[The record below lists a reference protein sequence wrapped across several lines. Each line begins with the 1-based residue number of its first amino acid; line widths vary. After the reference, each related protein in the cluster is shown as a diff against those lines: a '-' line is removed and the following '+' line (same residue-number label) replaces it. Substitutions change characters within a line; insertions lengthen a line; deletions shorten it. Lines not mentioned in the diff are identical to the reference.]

1 MTILILC
8 KNVIPAVA
16 LVILLA
22 GQVNSQTTAARP
34 DRGLMPG
41 ASYSVSDV
49 ENISLTNG
57 NVNLTIPLASLPPIA
72 GGKLQLTLSAIYNS
86 KLWNITRHENQGG
99 TFNGCPNWVVDT
111 PQVADVGGWVIGGG
125 YRINFREVRD
135 DFDYAI
141 PDTAPGGPNG
151 SCESDYAE
159 YQRLFNTWRRAV
171 LVGPDGAEHELRP
184 TDGYQP
190 YGGNERSYLLNYY
203 KDTPDTVNTPMR
215 YYSFDGSFLWA
226 VINPSSYSTRWTIYL
241 KDGTKVVQLSN
252 GTQRITDTNGNSIKI
267 YYDTEGGHYQDEQTG
282 REIKYTYDPA
292 GNNGKGQGHVLYQ
305 VVGGTWKSIDINFD
319 TTRVQGKLYRVNDW
333 QEWGGETGGGMSC
346 SHDNVLQDDLSV
358 IRDII
363 FPVTEPG
370 QAARRYTFSYNS
382 DTTTTATDQVRW
394 ACGMAPESYTRTVS
408 TGMGSLSQMVTPSG
422 ATVNYSYSRD
432 GRHSYSLLAS
442 TDDIPRETITQKTLT
457 HDGVTDTWNYSI
469 YEFGPCGGTVTAPDG
484 SVTIENCYPHDTGTG
499 TYAALPKA
507 GLVFKSNQSNKQ
519 IIERHWTLLP
529 FTGGNTGATGNW
541 GSNTFNPVVDTEYV
555 TLLDDTPNHNPVKM
569 SAKTYAYDYNG
580 NLIQETDYDWFDPSL
595 VSRDS
600 GGEPTGVP
608 ASATVLRV
616 VNNSFYN
623 GATSAGSGNVYAK
636 RSLSTATP
644 LILSATQQTTAGPA
658 ITQFSYDGQPYG
670 VAPSAG
676 NLTSVSVWD
685 DLGAHWITTSNSY
698 GLYGNLA
705 TSTDARG
712 KVTQFFYD
720 DSTHALPNRMIVD
733 PQNGTGTQTNTTSYD
748 YYTGLVTSA
757 IDANG
762 NTTTIDYTNQLL
774 GVVDPF
780 GRPGVSYGPQ
790 VNTGGVNQRHR
801 ITNTYLDAAR
811 QVIVESDLNSEN
823 DRLLKTR
830 KSTDMLGRTVLT
842 EQTEDGVNYTVY
854 TRKAYE
860 QMGRITYVSNAM
872 RYNVASNTDGWTRVT
887 NDSVGRATEVA
898 TFGGV
903 NQPAATGTGG
913 IYTGSVTTS
922 YAAET
927 TTTTDQAG
935 KQRKSVTD
943 ALGRVI
949 KLYEDPAN
957 LNYLTTYD
965 YDVFGNLRH
974 TYQGV
979 QTRTFNYDS
988 LSRLRSAINPESGTN
1003 TYTYDDNGNLLTRT
1017 DARGLASTYSYDAL
1031 NRPTTRSY
1039 SDGTPTV
1046 TYGYDMTGIANS
1058 KGRLTSASSSVSSY
1072 NYSGFDAMGRVSA
1085 SSQSIGSQTYTMSYT
1100 YDLAGHIKTMTYPSG
1115 RTVSYGYDNAGRT
1128 NSMTGTLGD
1137 GLNRNYTTEISYDAG
1152 SRMTQEQFG
1161 TTTPIYN
1168 KLFYTSRGQLA
1179 EIRAGLTPNNTNWE
1193 RGAIINFYGTCWG
1206 MCAGQSMPNNNG
1218 NLLRQEHWIQNE
1230 SGQVIGIPTQE
1241 FDYDSLNRLRWV
1253 KEGTSWKQQYVYDRY
1268 GNRLVDQDPANTFGD
1283 GVPKPDFGLDT
1294 NTNRLTAPSGY
1305 TISYDPAGNLTNDTY
1320 TGQGQR
1326 TYDAENRMKQAW
1338 ANSQWQTYSY
1348 DGDGRRVKRLIN
1360 GVEIWQVYG
1369 PGGELVAEYAA
1380 NTASAVPQKEYA
1392 YRNGQLLVTATTPVG
1407 SGTGLQAQYFDNM
1420 NFTNLKVTRTDATV
1434 NFDWG
1439 GGTPDSSIGVDTF
1452 TTRWTG
1458 KVEPQY
1464 SQTYTFYTQTDDGVR
1479 LWVNGQLIID
1489 KWIDQGP
1496 TEWSGQI
1503 TLSAGQRYDIRM
1515 DFYENGGG
1523 AMARLSWSSASQTKQ
1538 IIPQNRLYLP
1548 GNTSQVSFNWMIADQ
1563 LGTPRIVLDQT
1574 GSLGGVSRHDY
1585 LPFGEE
1591 LFAAGRSPQLG
1602 YTGGDGARQKF
1613 TAKERDDE
1621 TGQDYFLARY
1631 YASNQGRFTS
1641 PDPLLSSG
1649 RVENPQSWNRYS
1661 YVLNNPLAFTDPFGL
1676 YEAKGLTKEQIAT
1689 LEEAITLTEKL
1700 RDKYKE
1706 GSKEWNRINDALK
1719 ALGRNGD
1726 GNGVIVTVG
1735 GDPNGASTEVT
1746 KKGITVT
1753 FGRNV
1758 LKAGQDLMAK
1768 PELQTGLIGKIAH
1781 EGTHVDD
1788 GQKWRQNGA
1797 NMTEFEAEMRA
1808 HTTEVDAGRALSDLM
1823 KEKGVIKG
1831 SLEVQVAN
1839 GDRDGTFTTIYS
1851 PGWTEVDTK
1860 TAIGNYLKTAPL
1872 YKLDPASKTQ
1882 AFPTNEKNRGRP

>member
-1 MTILILC
+1 MTTLIHLYKNGIL
-8 KNVIPAVA
+8 AVA

-22 GQVNSQTTAARP
+22 GPVNSQTTAARP
-34 DRGLMPG
+34 DRGFMPG

-72 GGKLQLTLSAIYNS
+72 GGKLSLTLSAIYNS

-111 PQVADVGGWVIGGG
+111 PQVSDVGGWVIGAG
-125 YRINFREVRD
+125 YRITFRDVRD

-141 PDTAPGGPNG
+141 PETAPGGPYG
-151 SCESDYAE
+151 SCENDYQE
-159 YQRLFNTWRRAV
+159 YLRLFNNWRRAV

-184 TDGYQP
+184 TDGYLP
-190 YGGNERSYLLNYY
+190 YGGNARSYLFNYY
-203 KDTPDTVNTPMR
+203 KDTPDTINAPMR

-226 VINPSSYSTRWTIYL
+226 VVNPSSYSTRWTLYM
-241 KDGTKVVQLSN
+241 KDGTRVVQLSN
-252 GTQRITDTNGNSIKI
+252 GIQRITDTNGNSIKI
-267 YYDTEGGHYQDEQTG
+267 YSDTEGTHFQDEQTG
-282 REIKYTYDPA
+282 REIKYTYDPS

-305 VVGGTWKSIDINFD
+305 TVGGTWKSIDINFD
-319 TTRVQGKLYRVNDW
+319 VTRVQGKVYRVNGW
-333 QEWGGETGGGMSC
+333 QEWGGETGGGMQC
-346 SHDNVLQDDLSV
+346 WHDNVLLDDLSV

-370 QAARRYTFSYNS
+370 QAARKYSFGYNS
-382 DTTTTATDQVRW
+382 DTTTTATDQVQW
-394 ACGMAPESYTRTVS
+394 ACGMAPQSYTRTVS

-422 ATVNYSYSRD
+422 ATVQYTYSRD
-432 GRHSYSLLAS
+432 GRHTYGPLGG
-442 TDDIPRETITQKTLT
+442 TDDIPRETLTQKTLT
-457 HDGVTDTWNYSI
+457 HDGVTDTWSYSI
-469 YEFGPCGGTVTAPDG
+469 YEFAACGGTVTAPDG
-484 SVTIENCYPHDTGTG
+484 SVTIESCYPHDAGAG
-499 TYAALPKA
+499 AYNASLPKG
-507 GLVFKSNQSNKQ
+507 GLVFRSNRSNKQ
-519 IIERHWTLLP
+519 LIERHWSLLP
-529 FTGGNTGATGNW
+529 FSGGNTGATGNW
-541 GSNTFNPVVDTEYV
+541 GSNTFNPVVDAEYI

-580 NLIQETDYDWFDPSL
+580 NMIQETNYDWFDPSL
-595 VSRDS
+595 VTRDS

-616 VNNSFYN
+616 VNHNFYN
-623 GATSAGSGNVYAK
+623 GANSASSGNVYAK

-644 LILSATQQTTAGPA
+644 LILNAAQQTTLGQA
-658 ITQFSYDGQPYG
+658 ITQFSYDGQSYG
-670 VAPSAG
+670 VAPTVG
-676 NLTSVSVWD
+676 NLTSWSVWD

-733 PQNGTGTQTNTTSYD
+733 PQNATGTQTSTTNYD
-748 YYTGLVTSA
+748 YYTGLVTNT
-757 IDANG
+757 IDENG

-774 GVVDPF
+774 GAVDPF
-780 GRPGVSYGPQ
+780 GRPGVTSGPQ
-790 VNTGGVNQRHR
+790 VNIGGVNQRR
-801 ITNTYLDAAR
+801 RVTNTYLDAAR

-830 KSTDMLGRTVLT
+830 QTSDMLGRVVLT

-860 QMGRITYVSNAM
+860 QMGRITYASNAM
-872 RYNVASNTDGWTRVT
+872 RYNVSSNTDGWTRVT
-887 NDSVGRATEVA
+887 NDDVGRVTEVA

-913 IYTGSVTTS
+913 IYTGSVSTS
-922 YAAET
+922 YVAET
-927 TTTTDQAG
+927 TTITDQAG
-935 KQRKSVTD
+935 KQRKSVVD
-943 ALGRVI
+943 ALGRVV

-974 TYQGV
+974 VYQGV

-988 LSRLRSAINPESGTN
+988 LSRLRSAVNPESGTI

-1017 DARGLASTYSYDAL
+1017 DARGVVSTYVYDAL

-1046 TYGYDMTGIANS
+1046 TYTYDAAAVSNS
-1058 KGRLTSASSSVSSY
+1058 KGKLTAVSSSVSSY
-1072 NYSGFDAMGRVSA
+1072 NYSGFDAMGRVNGG
-1085 SSQSIGSQTYTMSYT
+1085 SQVMGSQTYTMSYT
-1100 YDLAGHIKTMTYPSG
+1100 YDLAGHTKAITYPSG

-1137 GLNRNYTTEISYDAG
+1137 GLNRNYTTGIAYDAG

-1161 TTTPIYN
+1161 TTTPVYN

-1193 RGAIINFYGTCWG
+1193 RGAIINFYGNCWG

-1218 NLLRQEHWIQNE
+1218 NLLRQEHWIQND

-1253 KEGTSWKQQYVYDRY
+1253 KEGTGWKQQYSYDRY
-1268 GNRLVDQDPANTFGD
+1268 GNRLVDQNPANTFGD
-1283 GVPKPDFGLDT
+1283 GIPKPNFGLDT

-1305 TISYDPAGNLTNDTY
+1305 TMTYDSAGNLTNDNY

-1338 ANSQWQTYSY
+1338 ANNQWQTYSY
-1348 DGDGRRVKRLIN
+1348 DGDGRRVKRLVN
-1360 GVEIWQVYG
+1360 GVETWQVYG
-1369 PGGELVAEYAA
+1369 LGGELLAEYAA
-1380 NTASAVPQKEYA
+1380 NAGPAVPQKEYA
-1392 YRNGQLLVTATTPVG
+1392 YRNGQLLVSATTPVG

-1434 NFDWG
+1434 NVDWG
-1439 GGTPDSSIGVDTF
+1439 GGTPDGSIGVDTF

-1503 TLSAGQRYDIRM
+1503 TLTAGQRYDIRM

-1523 AMARLSWSSASQTKQ
+1523 AMATLSWSSASQAKQ
-1538 IIPQNRLYLP
+1538 IIPQSRLYLP
-1548 GNTSQVSFNWMIADQ
+1548 GNTSQVSFNWVVADQ

-1574 GSLGGVSRHDY
+1574 GSLSGVSRHDY

-1591 LFAAGRSPQLG
+1591 LFAAGRTPQLG
-1602 YTGGDGARQKF
+1602 FTGGDGTRQKF
-1613 TAKERDDE
+1613 TSKERDDE
-1621 TGQDYFLARY
+1621 TGLDYFGARY
-1631 YASNQGRFTS
+1631 YGSNQGRFTS
-1641 PDPLLSSG
+1641 TDPLMASG
-1649 RVENPQSWNRYS
+1649 RPNKPQSWNRYA
-1661 YVLNNPLAFTDPFGL
+1661 YVLNNPLILIDPDGMQEKNPEQQVVDIGKDQIINKKIQEIEDNAKPLAQGTAPVPTQAVVIPGEQTQLNNAKIIDSDGNTVASGVSGYMQPIALVVLDQGGNIMKAPNDMFVVESAKPANEAAEELAKSNRQVTSNEQERGQANNGAFYDLQIRGSGKTPQDIRTTQDVTVRHYFGPKATD
-1676 YEAKGLTKEQIAT
+1676 
-1689 LEEAITLTEKL
+1689 
-1700 RDKYKE
+1700 YKE
-1706 GSKEWNRINDALK
+1706 IFKITGNKIRFDDHNRRITFNQ
-1719 ALGRNGD
+1719 GQ
-1726 GNGVIVTVG
+1726 V
-1735 GDPNGASTEVT
+1735 
-1746 KKGITVT
+1746 KK
-1753 FGRNV
+1753 
-1758 LKAGQDLMAK
+1758 L
-1768 PELQTGLIGKIAH
+1768 
-1781 EGTHVDD
+1781 
-1788 GQKWRQNGA
+1788 
-1797 NMTEFEAEMRA
+1797 
-1808 HTTEVDAGRALSDLM
+1808 
-1823 KEKGVIKG
+1823 
-1831 SLEVQVAN
+1831 
-1839 GDRDGTFTTIYS
+1839 
-1851 PGWTEVDTK
+1851 
-1860 TAIGNYLKTAPL
+1860 
-1872 YKLDPASKTQ
+1872 
-1882 AFPTNEKNRGRP
+1882 